1 MKTQK
6 FIIMVM
12 GSAFMIC
19 SVMLFANPMSTGFT
33 YQGRLLDNGEPAPG
47 VYDLRCKLFDSKENG
62 IQIGDTLI
70 FEDGTA
76 DDGYFTVEID
86 FGAEVFNG
94 EGRYLEMAFRA
105 SESTDPNDFVAL
117 ADRVELTPTPYALY
131 SLQTRG
137 ISVDDALN
145 VGIGIDTPSCQ
156 LHVRSSSSDFGMFR
170 VQNSSPGDNE
180 ATVGFLE
187 GSDAAITDT
196 WVAGVGGW
204 GYTNDFTIG
213 RGSLKFLIDPEG
225 NVGIGTTSPQ
235 RKLHIEGPALISAG
249 SQGAAGL
256 MVRGTSGTRGPALG
270 LDNGNQEWNI
280 LCWEDNSLS
289 FVKTSGATFTP
300 FSIKNNSFQDALVI
314 ASAGVGVGTSNPST
328 KLDVVGGF
336 QLEDGSEAEGNL
348 LVSDKEGNATWKKGR
363 KYTLSGV
370 LNTTSITAT
379 TAWSKIDDFITFS
392 KDNSG
397 TDIELV
403 MNTNARA
410 GTFAGGALGV
420 MFEIRI
426 DDNSTYFDNQGSILV
441 SDGDEFI
448 SIIAVFQDL
457 DIGNH
462 TVSVWA
468 RTAPSG
474 TSTGVVL
481 DPGGLDGR
489 ILVKEV
495 W

>member
-1 MKTQK
+1 MKTRKLILAAPPCCLILLCCQLLLAEP
-6 FIIMVM
+6 M
-12 GSAFMIC
+12 GTA
-19 SVMLFANPMSTGFT
+19 FT
-33 YQGRLLDNGEPAPG
+33 YQGRLLEDGQPAVG
-47 VYDLRCKLFDSKENG
+47 IYDLQCKLFDSKTG
-62 IQIGDTLI
+62 GAQIGDTLI
-70 FEDGTA
+70 FEDGSSP
-76 DDGYFTVEID
+76 DGYFTVTID
-86 FGAEVFNG
+86 FGVNVFNG
-94 EGRYLEMAFRA
+94 EKRHLEMAFRS
-105 SESTDPNDFVAL
+105 SESTDPNDFVIL
-117 ADRVELTPTPYALY
+117 SDRVELTPTPYALY
-131 SLQTRG
+131 AKTAGSAAPDNDWM
-137 ISVDDALN
+137 ISGNDMYSFPSGN
-145 VGIGIDTPSCQ
+145 VGIGI
-156 LHVRSSSSDFGMFR
+156 
-170 VQNSSPGDNE
+170 
-180 ATVGFLE
+180 
-187 GSDAAITDT
+187 
-196 WVAGVGGW
+196 
-204 GYTNDFTIG
+204 
-213 RGSLKFLIDPEG
+213 
-225 NVGIGTTSPQ
+225 TSPQ

-249 SQGAAGL
+249 PQGDAGL
-256 MVRGTSGTRGPALG
+256 MVRGTSGTRGPAIG

-314 ASAGVGVGTSNPST
+314 ASAGVGVRTSNPST

-336 QLEDGSEAEGNL
+336 QLEDGSEADGNL

-379 TAWSKIDDFITFS
+379 TAWTKIDDFITFS

-457 DIGNH
+457 DVGNH